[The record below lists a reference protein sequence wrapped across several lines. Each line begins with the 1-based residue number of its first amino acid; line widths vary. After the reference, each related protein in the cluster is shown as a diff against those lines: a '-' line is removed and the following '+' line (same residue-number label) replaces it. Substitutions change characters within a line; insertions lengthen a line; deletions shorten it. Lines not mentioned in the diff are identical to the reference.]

1 MMPFRMCHV
10 PVLISGSGA
19 NADVLRTGQPSR
31 AVYGSEAE
39 HGEQWGGISNL
50 LDDTGGRGCDDLV
63 SDKRHRWAMDLA
75 WLLDGSCLRD
85 LGSV

>member
-31 AVYGSEAE
+31 AVYGNEAE
-39 HGEQWGGISNL
+39 HGEQWGVSATCLTTQAGVDAMTLFLTRGIGGQWISRGYL
-50 LDDTGGRGCDDLV
+50 TGPV
-63 SDKRHRWAMDLA
+63 
-75 WLLDGSCLRD
+75 
-85 LGSV
+85 